1 MNNGQNSFI
10 YQGEITQG
18 NPIFELEVTYE
29 NTKDII
35 LGLVWND
42 PASAA
47 ESGNINNLDSR
58 LINNLDLKL
67 TSQIRSEYLPWMLDE
82 NDLLGD
88 AIKGINNKDNV
99 EIVNIENLSN
109 ATYEVQVE

>member
-1 MNNGQNSFI
+1 MSNGQNSFI

-18 NPIFELEVTYE
+18 NPIFEFNITYE

-42 PASAA
+42 PSGLA
-47 ESGNINNLDSR
+47 ESGNTNNPDSR

-67 TSQIRSEYLPWMLDE
+67 TSQIRYKYLQWILDE
-82 NDLLGD
+82 NNLLGD
-88 AIKGINNKDNV
+88 TIKGVNNRDNV
-99 EIVNIENLSN
+99 EIVNIGNLSN
-109 ATYEVQVE
+109 VTYKIQVE